1 MSGKNVNLKLKTFPG
16 NFCLDLAKHWCG
28 TLSVEMNFL
37 MQNLFSLKFTPFDM
51 HLSDSIPRVSKHY
64 LILVAALVWTFAG
77 GMLLFR
83 GLIINNPLPAHWKI
97 KMLSCIV
104 AGLLFF
110 RLLFDRISA
119 KHVLRIKNLPQVR
132 PVIFSFFNTRSYLM
146 MFSMISLGI
155 TLRLTGIVS
164 PEYLSLMYITMG
176 IPLLMS
182 SIRFYS
188 TFFKS

>member
-1 MSGKNVNLKLKTFPG
+1 
-16 NFCLDLAKHWCG
+16 
-28 TLSVEMNFL
+28 
-37 MQNLFSLKFTPFDM
+37 M
-51 HLSDSIPRVSKHY
+51 HLSDLTPRVSKHY

-83 GLIINNPLPAHWKI
+83 GLIINNPLPAYWKV
-97 KMLSCIV
+97 KLLSCIV
-104 AGLLFF
+104 AGLLFY

-119 KHVLRIKNLPQVR
+119 KHVVRIKNLPQVR
-132 PVIFSFFNTRSYLM
+132 PVIFSFFNAKSYLM

-155 TLRLTGIVS
+155 TLRLTGLVS

-182 SIRFYS
+182 SIRFYY